1 MEISKNRISTYV
13 KYGYFLAIV
22 PVFFLLRYYYLND
35 PALNTGNSY
44 FPGCIFHSL
53 TGYHCPG
60 CGSQRAIHDLLN
72 GRILQALQ
80 HNFLFIILAMVV
92 VFKGYYY
99 ISKKVFN
106 KNITDWTYNKYLTYA
121 ILILVISY
129 WILRNIPVAPFCYLA
144 P

>member
-1 MEISKNRISTYV
+1 MEISKKTKYTYL

-35 PALNTGNSY
+35 PELNTGGGF
-44 FPGCIFHSL
+44 FPSCIFHSL

-72 GRILQALQ
+72 GHIFQALQ
-80 HNFLFIILAMVV
+80 HNILLVILAIVLGL
-92 VFKGYYY
+92 KSYYY
-99 ISKKVFN
+99 IAKKIFN
-106 KNITDWTYNKYLTYA
+106 KNVKDWTYNKYLTYA
-121 ILILVISY
+121 ILIIIISY
-129 WILRNIPVAPFCYLA
+129 WILRNINSTPFCYLA